1 MVDQK
6 KDFKS
11 CPFCG
16 AKEYGEKRER
26 LRITSTSNGYFA
38 VVCFC
43 GAAGP
48 VRNNEKR
55 AIEAWNTRDSSDHSL
70 PQSQECNADSTTAA
84 GFKGNLKSLGLSSVL
99 QVLSAESRTGVLY
112 FTQGQEVRALC
123 FQDGKIVAA
132 SGKEGHRLGQILSGK
147 GLITQEQL
155 QEALQKASEAGK
167 RVGEVLLDLGYVSEG
182 NLKELV
188 RYQIRE
194 ALFDISLWIEGD
206 FEYRDCEVE
215 FDERGISDINLM
227 RIILET
233 AVRKDE
239 QAAA

>member
-6 KDFKS
+6 KDFAS

-16 AKEYGEKRER
+16 ASENGDER
-26 LRITSTSNGYFA
+26 VQSRISSTANGSFA
-38 VVCFC
+38 VVCSC

-48 VRNNEKR
+48 VTNNEKE
-55 AIEAWNTRDSSDHSL
+55 ALEAWNTRDSSD
-70 PQSQECNADSTTAA
+70 QSQPQYKVSFSSITNAV
-84 GFKGNLKSLGLSSVL
+84 GFKGNLKSLGLSNVL
-99 QVLSAESRTGVLY
+99 QVLSSESRTGVLY
-112 FTQGQEVRALC
+112 FTQGQEIRAIC
-123 FQDGKIVAA
+123 FQNGKIVAA
-132 SGKEGHRLGQILSGK
+132 SGKESRRLGQILHDK
-147 GLITQEQL
+147 GFISQEQL
-155 QEALQKASEAGK
+155 QEALEKASKAGK
-167 RVGEVLLDLGYVSEG
+167 RVGEVLLDLGYVSED

-188 RYQIRE
+188 HYQIRE

-215 FDERGISDINLM
+215 FDERGIGDINIM
-227 RIILET
+227 RVILET